1 MTADDSRNIP
11 DHSLSEIFQ
20 GGLGEGNKS
29 NVITVCQESS
39 GGLVEK
45 GERTVSPESG
55 RRTKISVRFKQGMM
69 ERDDGAG

>member
-1 MTADDSRNIP
+1 MTADDSGYIL

-20 GGLGEGNKS
+20 SGLGEGNKS

-45 GERTVSPESG
+45 EGRSVSPKSG
-55 RRTKISVRFKQGMM
+55 KRTKNISTFQTG
-69 ERDDGAG
+69 DDG